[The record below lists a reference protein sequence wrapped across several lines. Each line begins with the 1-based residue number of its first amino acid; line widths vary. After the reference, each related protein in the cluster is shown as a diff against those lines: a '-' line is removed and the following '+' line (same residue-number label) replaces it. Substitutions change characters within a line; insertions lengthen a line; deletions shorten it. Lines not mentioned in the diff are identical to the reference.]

1 MAYLGTLAIAKIAM
15 MLNAKLLFN
24 SKDRNSRGLQTYF
37 LLIESGATTNLM
49 KIDKCYFK
57 QAMKISS
64 VIILNML
71 VITQLLSAEGAVAQL
86 LKKQVSLRLAGDNAW
101 SVVQRLEKKAIRF
114 AYNAEQLGLGKIEVP
129 DHSFE
134 EASVEQILQYMLK
147 QTDVSYTEA
156 NGFIILNKKQ
166 QAVKLLGKVTDEEGQ
181 PVVDATLV
189 AGNRSAMTDQN
200 GDFALSLQ
208 PGTYKL
214 TVNHLAF
221 ETVSREIILEAGK
234 NLVMNLML
242 KGKVG
247 ELSEVVVT
255 ALGIKREEKA
265 LGYSTTTVKGEQLT
279 NALSGNWMD
288 ALSGKVAGL
297 NLMRS
302 NAGPVGSTKII
313 LRGENN
319 LTGENEA
326 LIVVDGVVINN
337 GSGRRSA
344 NGSDAVYGTGSDNMP
359 VDYGSGMDDIN
370 PEDVESITVLKGPG
384 AAALYGQR
392 AANGAVVITTKS
404 GSRKVKG
411 LGITFNSNT
420 SLESVNRWPDLQY
433 EYGQGLGGAAYYSYG
448 TSVDGASTSGTS
460 SAYGP
465 KFDGQY
471 FFQYDPEKQAV
482 GSERTLWQPHEN
494 IKSFFETG
502 KTFTNSV
509 TIDGGTER
517 TSARFSATNV
527 QNSWITPNTGY
538 KRNTFALSVNSKV
551 SDKLSISSKINYN
564 NRWSDNLP
572 GAGYGNQSLMYWFI
586 FWQPNADL
594 NWLKNYW
601 VNGKENLEIKYP
613 YSTYPENPYAVSYEF
628 INSNNRHSFTGNA
641 QAAYQFDK
649 HFNVQLRA
657 SLDFANENRAQNR
670 PYDAG
675 SRLPEGSHRTQQL
688 FSKESSADFLFRY
701 NAASKGPVDFSATLG
716 GSTLQNEY
724 RRESLSSDG
733 LSYPGVFNHNN
744 SKYGVK
750 TNQVID
756 RFEINSFYGLLTSS
770 YRDYLFLDVTGR
782 IDWTSTLATPQ
793 FPNKSKGFFYP
804 SVNGSFVLSEFFD
817 LPRVI
822 SFAKLRASF
831 AEVGS
836 GVQRPYQTQ
845 FVYTSPN
852 SLIGGS
858 LANPTTLVNPYIE
871 PLRTRSIEF
880 GTDVRLFDSRLNVD
894 VAVYKGN
901 TFNQHLYRVIDA
913 ASGYRNYLMNIGEV
927 SNRGLEVAINTK
939 QVDNK
944 DGFSWSSMITFSM
957 NKNRI
962 EQLADSSLVLQQ
974 RSVGSGQLVAYE
986 GGSMGDLYGIGYLRA
1001 PDGQVVYDENTG
1013 YARLTN
1019 NVVYLGNTIPKGKI
1033 SFGNT
1038 FSYRNLR
1045 LNVLFDAQWGAV
1057 AHSLT
1062 HYKLAEQGKTK
1073 NTLPGRYSGIIGKGV
1088 IQNADG
1094 SYRPNDVIATN
1105 IDEYYRSH
1113 YGADNAEGSTYSTN
1127 FIKFREARLDYT
1139 LSTKIVS
1146 RWGLQ
1151 RVTLGLY
1158 GRNLFIWSKWPGFDP
1173 EFGTLDGAD
1182 IVKGFE
1188 IAQFPSTRTYG
1199 FNLIVGF

>member
-1 MAYLGTLAIAKIAM
+1 
-15 MLNAKLLFN
+15 
-24 SKDRNSRGLQTYF
+24 
-37 LLIESGATTNLM
+37 M
-49 KIDKCYFK
+49 KIDNEYFK
-57 QAMKISS
+57 QVMRISY
-64 VIILNML
+64 IILLN
-71 VITQLLSAEGAVAQL
+71 VLLIAQSLWANGALAQL
-86 LKKQVSLRLAGDNAW
+86 LEREVNLTLTGDNAW
-101 SVVQRLEKKAIRF
+101 SAVQKLEKQSIRF
-114 AYNAEQLGLGKIEVP
+114 AYHAEQLGLGKIRVP
-129 DHSFE
+129 DQTFE
-134 EASVEQILQYMLK
+134 GETVAHILQYLFHDSPVK
-147 QTDVSYTEA
+147 YTEA
-156 NGFIILNKKQ
+156 NGYIILNKRQ
-166 QAVKLLGKVTDEEGQ
+166 QAVKVIGQVTDKDGM
-181 PVVDATLV
+181 PLADATV
-189 AGNRSAMTDQN
+189 RAMEANRAVLTDTE
-200 GDFALSLQ
+200 GRFSLSLV
-208 PGTYKL
+208 PGNYRL
-214 TVNHLAF
+214 EVSHLAF
-221 ETVSREIILEAGK
+221 ETERQNMVVEPEK
-234 NLVMNLML
+234 NIPISIALTA
-242 KGKVG
+242 KVG
-247 ELSEVVVT
+247 ELNEVIVT

-265 LGYSTTTVKGEQLT
+265 LGYSTTTVKGQQLT
-279 NALSGNWMD
+279 EALSSNWMD

-337 GSGRRSA
+337 GSGRRSG
-344 NGSDAVYGTGSDNMP
+344 NSSDAIYGTGSDNMP
-359 VDYGSGMDDIN
+359 ADYGSGLDDIN
-370 PEDVESITVLKGPG
+370 PEDIENVTVLKGPG

-392 AANGAVVITTKS
+392 AANGAVIITTKS
-404 GSRKVKG
+404 GRRKSKG
-411 LGITFNSNT
+411 LGVTVNSNF
-420 SLESVNRWPDLQY
+420 SMESVNRWPDLQY

-448 TSVDGASTSGTS
+448 ASVDGSSTSGTS

-465 KFDGQY
+465 KFDGQS
-471 FFQYDPEKQAV
+471 FFQYDPIKQAV
-482 GSERTLWQPHEN
+482 GDQRTPWVPYNN
-494 IKSFFETG
+494 ITDFFETG

-509 TIDGGTER
+509 TIDGGTDN
-517 TSARFSATNV
+517 TTARFSATNV
-527 QNSWITPNTGY
+527 NNSWITPNTGY

-551 SDKLSISSKINYN
+551 SEKLSISSKINYN

-586 FWQPNADL
+586 FWQPSADL
-594 NWLKNYW
+594 NWLRNYW
-601 VNGKENLEIKYP
+601 VNGQEGLAIKYP
-613 YSTYPENPYAVSYEF
+613 FSTYPENPYAISYEF
-628 INSNNRHSFTGNA
+628 INSNNRHTFTGNA
-641 QAAYQFDK
+641 QASYQFDK
-649 HFNVQLRA
+649 RFSVQLRTT
-657 SLDFANENRAQNR
+657 LDFSNENRTQNR

-675 SRLPEGSHRTQQL
+675 SKLPEGSHRTQHI
-688 FSKESSADFLFRY
+688 FSKESSADFLLRY
-701 NAASKGPVDFSATLG
+701 NTISKGIVDFGATLG

-724 RRESLSSDG
+724 RRESLTSDG
-733 LSYPGVFNHNN
+733 LSYPGVYNHNN
-744 SKYGVK
+744 SKYGVA

-756 RFEINSFYGLLTSS
+756 RFEINSFYGLLTSG

-793 FPNKSKGFFYP
+793 YPNKSKGFFYP
-804 SVNGSFVLSEFFD
+804 SVNGSFILSEFFS
-817 LPRVI
+817 LPHVI
-822 SFAKLRASF
+822 SFAKLRASY

-858 LANPTTLVNPYIE
+858 LANPTTLTNPFIE
-871 PLRTRSIEF
+871 PLRTRSIEL
-880 GTDVRLFDSRLNVD
+880 GTDVRLFDSRFNVD

-927 SNRGLEVAINTK
+927 SNRGIEVAVNTDQIK
-939 QVDNK
+939 NK
-944 DGFSWSSMITFSM
+944 DGFSWSSMITFSA
-957 NKNRI
+957 NRNRI
-962 EQLADSSLVLQQ
+962 EELADSSLVLQQ
-974 RSVGSGQLVAYE
+974 RSVGSGQLVAHV

-1001 PDGQVVYDENTG
+1001 PDGQVIYDEKTG

-1019 NVVYLGNTIPKGKI
+1019 DVVYLGNTIPKGKI

-1073 NTLPGRYSGIIGKGV
+1073 NTLPGRYSGIIGNGV
-1088 IQNADG
+1088 IQNPDG

-1113 YGADNAEGSTYSTN
+1113 YGADNAEGSTYPTD

-1139 LSTKIVS
+1139 LPAKLIS
-1146 RWGLQ
+1146 RWGVE
-1151 RVTLGLY
+1151 RVTIGVY
-1158 GRNLFIWSKWPGFDP
+1158 GRNLFVWTKWPAFDP
-1173 EFGTLDGAD
+1173 EFGTLDQGD

-1199 FNLIVGF
+1199 LNLIVSF